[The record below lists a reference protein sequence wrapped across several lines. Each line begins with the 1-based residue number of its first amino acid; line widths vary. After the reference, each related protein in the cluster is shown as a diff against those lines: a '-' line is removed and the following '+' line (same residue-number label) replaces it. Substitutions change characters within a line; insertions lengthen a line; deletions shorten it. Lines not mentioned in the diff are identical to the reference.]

1 MPWSDAVVRRH
12 VAQQCAL
19 GSVRRTSA
27 GGSLWPALQAE
38 AVPELGQ
45 RGGELG
51 RPEVRSEVIGHH
63 PRPAPV
69 ACTSN
74 DGDRLDQPGSTAGKE
89 PVQILDQRRQVR
101 ISLSAERWIHL
112 SQQCVRQRLMPSRVA
127 RGRRPLG
134 GHHAVHSRKP
144 IPPRCEA
151 PLLADGIV
159 AVD

>member
-1 MPWSDAVVRRH
+1 MPCSDAVVRRH

-63 PRPAPV
+63 P
-69 ACTSN
+69 
-74 DGDRLDQPGSTAGKE
+74 Q
-89 PVQILDQRRQVR
+89 
-101 ISLSAERWIHL
+101 
-112 SQQCVRQRLMPSRVA
+112 
-127 RGRRPLG
+127 
-134 GHHAVHSRKP
+134 
-144 IPPRCEA
+144 
-151 PLLADGIV
+151 LLGIV
-159 AVD
+159 AGHLHRTAASTLSGRPVLSAPSTYFQALPDFLPADFDGEDFGNVGPPGFALHVFRDGELSSQVELLGS